1 MSPIRVDKQERRE
14 RILHGALAVF
24 RKKPFD
30 KVTVDDVA
38 AEAGVAKGGVYLYF
52 KSKDDLY
59 MALLDHAF
67 GEFFEE
73 FALHPEIDDPV
84 EQLEHVFLEGLEPW
98 QKEQQFLRFFVFYLG
113 KNMGTE
119 RGRMIE
125 QRLRQSFARNRRHI
139 EEIYR
144 RGLAAGHFRKLDPA
158 HVSATLVAMA
168 EFIPMQWV
176 IDKKAFSLREAGKAA
191 FEIWLKGISRAST
204 KHRPQGNQG
213 KEEA

>member
-1 MSPIRVDKQERRE
+1 MSPIRVDKEERRK
-14 RILHGALAVF
+14 RIVHAALAVF

-30 KVTVDDVA
+30 KVTVGDVA
-38 AEAGVAKGGVYLYF
+38 ARAGVAKGAVYLYF

-73 FALHPEIDDPV
+73 FALHPEIDDPI

-125 QRLRQSFARNRRHI
+125 QKLRQSFARNRRHI
-139 EEIYR
+139 EQVYR
-144 RGLAAGHFRKLDPA
+144 RGLAAGRFRELDPSQ
-158 HVSATLVAMA
+158 VSAALVALA
-168 EFIPMQWV
+168 EFVPMQWL
-176 IDKKAFSLREAGKAA
+176 IDPRAFSLEAAGKAA
-191 FEIWLKGISRAST
+191 FDIFIQGIK
-204 KHRPQGNQG
+204 KH
-213 KEEA
+213 